1 VVDDAVREEE
11 AAQRVREAE
20 GAKAEAQARVTQAEA
35 RTAAA
40 EAAKIELSLKL
51 AEALSQQ
58 EDAADVSAVPTP
70 VAPRSSTV
78 TTPVVFQLH
87 LHQTFLCLPKNPKP
101 CFQHASFGHK
111 LDQAAG
117 ESAWGN
123 MSKKILR
130 HDGCATS
137 MIWASVRL
145 SHFQRGLRQL
155 QCGRSV

>member
-1 VVDDAVREEE
+1 M
-11 AAQRVREAE
+11 REAE

-70 VAPRSSTV
+70 VGPRSPTV

-87 LHQTFLCLPKNPKP
+87 LHQTIPVLAKKSEALFSTRIICL
-101 CFQHASFGHK
+101 
-111 LDQAAG
+111 QA
-117 ESAWGN
+117 
-123 MSKKILR
+123 
-130 HDGCATS
+130 
-137 MIWASVRL
+137 
-145 SHFQRGLRQL
+145 
-155 QCGRSV
+155 